1 MKKAYKTKLIS
12 LDSLIMSIYR
22 KHTYLTLIFFYDFH
36 KTKEF
41 WEIEDKISKCNFFMV
56 SLYLANLLSS
66 SGGASENEKNDG
78 MLKFPLEDFCVLW
91 FQSHKK

>member
-1 MKKAYKTKLIS
+1 MKKADKTKLIS

-41 WEIEDKISKCNFFMV
+41 
-56 SLYLANLLSS
+56 
-66 SGGASENEKNDG
+66 
-78 MLKFPLEDFCVLW
+78 
-91 FQSHKK
+91 

>member
-12 LDSLIMSIYR
+12 LDSPIMSIYR

-41 WEIEDKISKCNFFMV
+41 
-56 SLYLANLLSS
+56 
-66 SGGASENEKNDG
+66 
-78 MLKFPLEDFCVLW
+78 
-91 FQSHKK
+91 